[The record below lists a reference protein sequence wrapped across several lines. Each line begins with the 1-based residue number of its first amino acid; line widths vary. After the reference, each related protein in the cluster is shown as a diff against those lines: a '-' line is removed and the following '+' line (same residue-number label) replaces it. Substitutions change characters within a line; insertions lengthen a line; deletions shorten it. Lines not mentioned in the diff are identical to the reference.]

1 MRITK
6 LTLKAIKRAAQ
17 MAVDERMRRKRLRIG
32 IFGGTFD
39 PVHNGHLAVA
49 RAARRRFRLDL
60 VYFIPC
66 GRPPHK
72 DRPGLSSFLHRFVM
86 VALACAGE
94 PAFIPSLLEA
104 GPDLQGKQ
112 RSYSIDTVRR
122 LRRLAPRAE
131 LHFILGADAFIYLS
145 KWKDA
150 CRLVWLCRF
159 IVATRP
165 GTDMTKWREAP
176 GVGTVFSWLR
186 GVHVDVSA
194 SEIRRRARAG
204 RSLRG
209 LVPASVEGYIRK
221 MKLYRNSRRA

>member
-1 MRITK
+1 MSRPRT
-6 LTLKAIKRAAQ
+6 
-17 MAVDERMRRKRLRIG
+17 RKRLRIG
-32 IFGGTFD
+32 ILGGTFD

-49 RAARRRFRLDL
+49 RAAQRRFQLDL

-72 DRPGLSSFLHRFVM
+72 DRPGLSPFLHRFAM
-86 VALACAGE
+86 VALVCAGE

-104 GPDLQGKQ
+104 GPDLQGKR

-122 LRRLAPRAE
+122 LRRLAPRAQ
-131 LHFILGADAFIYLS
+131 LYFILGADAFLYLP
-145 KWKDA
+145 KWKRVRQLV
-150 CRLVWLCRF
+150 RLCDF
-159 IVATRP
+159 IMASRP
-165 GTDMTKWREAP
+165 GTDVRKAARIALP
-176 GVGTVFSWLR
+176 HSTVHFLR

-209 LVPASVEGYIRK
+209 LVPVTVEDYIRK
-221 MKLYRNSRRA
+221 MKLY